1 MPSLSSSSYN
11 LRNRTTSSQ
20 INKTNGQLVSFT
32 VEKPNQNEAPLES
45 VCLPISMP
53 ALIPISS
60 TSCLASSAHNDEQSM
75 LWKNVAS
82 LFVKCED
89 NHSNIDGLR
98 GEYEQS
104 IKELKEFTVELY
116 ARLQSARGEIA
127 TVKTTSKTKLKSFK
141 KAFHKKI
148 KKAKQVSAT
157 SACDADMEVFRYI
170 DTLRI
175 QIDELRETTERQ
187 NAKIEELSRAT
198 IQVPHHQY
206 NNDYHNDEIEDMRH
220 NINNLRGELADLN
233 VLYDDDYHRFC
244 NREELLKD
252 RIGAAHEEALVAHT
266 FAITVKQNA
275 DSRIDAAIK
284 TIETLGADIC
294 RVDDQLKSMNIKIH
308 DEMEIERQSSEYW
321 IENTLNTFQKE
332 KLSHIHS
339 QIANVRSYADTK
351 VAGDLREEFV
361 SAICRE
367 VTFESNTR
375 AELVQGV
382 HNELTAMTQGVRDEL
397 LDLVT
402 RSNEIHTARYFQTTN
417 DMQLIKDDSINM
429 CQTLK
434 RSIGLVDMELSDVK
448 DILEDQKEEI
458 KETIYSEMDADYYAL
473 KKYIRH
479 KMRNHLHDEHPEE
492 EDEQEQDE
500 QVDEQEQ
507 DEQEQDEQEQD
518 NETSAVTEDSQHENV
533 GEEVSKI
540 EDNNEDIVII
550 VDFDNSR
557 ISEDDE

>member
-127 TVKTTSKTKLKSFK
+127 AVKTNSKNKLKSFK

-148 KKAKQVSAT
+148 KKAKQVSAS
-157 SACDADMEVFRYI
+157 SACDADMEVFKYI

-187 NAKIEELSRAT
+187 NAKIEELTRVSNDSLT
-198 IQVPHHQY
+198 SDLPNV
-206 NNDYHNDEIEDMRH
+206 NNNSDIYDDIYDDFRDLNLSMNNMRE
-220 NINNLRGELADLN
+220 ELADLN
-233 VLYDDDYHRFC
+233 ELYENDYYRFFQ
-244 NREELLKD
+244 REEEMKEAIL
-252 RIGAAHEEALVAHT
+252 AAQNESMNANK
-266 FAITVKQNA
+266 FAIQAKNDANA
-275 DSRIDAAIK
+275 RIDLLQGLWGENFYK
-284 TIETLGADIC
+284 LEDKLNNMERDI
-294 RVDDQLKSMNIKIH
+294 RN
-308 DEMEIERQSSEYW
+308 EIEDERVSSEYW
-321 IENTLNTFQKE
+321 IEHTLNTFQKE

-492 EDEQEQDE
+492 EDEH
-500 QVDEQEQ
+500 EQEQ